1 VSASILSEAASTAP
15 RHLSSAA
22 TQSSMEAGI
31 PTTQST
37 DVPAVRLPRFGVIG
51 SVRNDLDGE
60 ALQRCWDLGTFIAL
74 ARCALLTRA
83 CAGLT
88 HAVVLGAKSAGG
100 HVVGI
105 SPAASLQEHAESFAA
120 PWRDYDLLIFTGP
133 DTSAHELIHV
143 RSSDILVLVG
153 AGAVTFDDPAIARGE
168 TKLVGILGGYGRDTK
183 LPDDAVFIRDDDPER
198 LVARLLWEFVSRL
211 PMARVSDHIVRPDGV
226 QR

>member
-1 VSASILSEAASTAP
+1 MDPSRL
-15 RHLSSAA
+15 LSAA
-22 TQSSMEAGI
+22 RQSSTVAGI

-37 DVPAVRLPRFGVIG
+37 DVQAVRLPRFGVIG
-51 SVRNDLDGE
+51 SVRNDPDGE

-74 ARCALLTRA
+74 ARCVLLTRA

-100 HVVGI
+100 HVLGI
-105 SPAASLQEHAESFAA
+105 SPAASLQEHTEVFAA

-143 RSSDILVLVG
+143 RSSDVLVLVG
-153 AGAVTFDDPAIARGE
+153 AGAVTFDDLAVACE
-168 TKLVGILGGYGRDTK
+168 ESKLVGVLGGYARETK
-183 LPDDAVFIRDDDPER
+183 PPDDALIIRDDDPER

-211 PMARVSDHIVRPDGV
+211 PIARVSDHTLRPAEV